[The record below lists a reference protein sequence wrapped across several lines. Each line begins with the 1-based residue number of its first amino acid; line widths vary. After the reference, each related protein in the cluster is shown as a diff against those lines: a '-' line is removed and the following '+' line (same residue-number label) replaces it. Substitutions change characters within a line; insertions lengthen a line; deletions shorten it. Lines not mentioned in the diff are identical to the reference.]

1 MENESSLIFGRNAVL
16 ELLKSGRQV
25 DKLLVQNGDLH
36 GSVLKLIGMA
46 HERKIPVVRADR
58 QKLDALC
65 SGGAHQGV
73 CAYAAVKEYV
83 EIEDILAIAEQ
94 RGEKPLILI
103 ADGIQ
108 DPHNLGA
115 LIRCAEGAGVHGI
128 IVPKRRS
135 AVIGETVFKSSAGAA
150 EHMAVCRVPSLADA
164 VEKLK
169 DLGLWIFAAEA
180 GGERFDKLDLT
191 CSAAIILGSEGEGV
205 GRLLK
210 EKSDYIISIPMYGRV
225 NSLNVSAAAAVLCYE
240 AARQRKM
247 N

>member
-1 MENESSLIFGRNAVL
+1 MEENRSLVFGRNAVL
-16 ELLKSGRQV
+16 ELFKSDRAI
-25 DKLLVQNGDLH
+25 DKMLIQNGELH

-46 HERKIPVVRADR
+46 HERKIPVVKADK

-65 SGGAHQGV
+65 GGAAHQGV
-73 CAYAAVKEYV
+73 CAYAAMKEYA
-83 EIEDILAIAEQ
+83 ELEDILDIAKQ
-94 RGEKPLILI
+94 RGEKPLIII
-103 ADGIQ
+103 ADDIQ

-135 AVIGETVFKSSAGAA
+135 AVMSETVFKSSAGAA
-150 EHMAVCRVPSLADA
+150 EHMAVCRVASLADT
-164 VEKLK
+164 VDKLK

-180 GGERFDKLDLT
+180 GGERFDKVDLT
-191 CSAAIILGSEGEGV
+191 CAAAIILGSEGEGV

-210 EKSDYIISIPMYGRV
+210 EKSDYIISIPMYGKV

-240 AARQRKM
+240 AARQRKF